1 MLTHGNDGEAPEVPT
16 GRTWPGRS
24 APARYPWPVTAPR
37 VDDVPGVVVLVSG
50 SGTLL
55 QALIDAAADDAYGV
69 RIAAVGADRD
79 GIEALA
85 RAERAAIPT
94 FVCRVADFA
103 TREEW
108 DAALADRVA
117 EHAPDLVVSAGFL
130 KLVGVS
136 FLARF
141 GGRYVNSHNALLPAF
156 PGMHGPRDALA
167 YGVKV
172 TGATLF
178 LVDEGVDTGAIVAQC
193 VVPVDADD
201 TVDTLTER
209 IKQAERPQLVD
220 VVGRMV
226 RQGFT
231 VLNRKVLIP

>member
-1 MLTHGNDGEAPEVPT
+1 MLTLANDGESSEVPT
-16 GRTWPGRS
+16 GRTRPGGA
-24 APARYPWPVTAPR
+24 APARYPWSVTAPR
-37 VDDVPGVVVLVSG
+37 VGDVPRVVVLVSG

-55 QALIDAAADDAYGV
+55 QALIDAAADETYGV

-85 RAERAAIPT
+85 RADRAEIPT
-94 FVCRVADFA
+94 FVCRVADYA

-108 DAALADRVA
+108 DRALTDRVA
-117 EHAPDLVVSAGFL
+117 DHAPALVVSAGFL
-130 KLVGVS
+130 KLVGAG

-141 GGRYVNSHNALLPAF
+141 GGRYVNSHNALLPSF

-167 YGVKV
+167 HGVKV

-178 LVDEGVDTGAIVAQC
+178 VVDEGVDTGAIVAQC
-193 VVPVDADD
+193 AVPVDADD
-201 TVDTLTER
+201 TVDSLTER

-226 RQGFT
+226 REGFT
-231 VLNRKVLIP
+231 VRNRKVFIP